1 MVLDAFDSDLLSETE
16 WTEVVGA
23 LVAPVGTDPRGND
36 RKLANQLK
44 GELEDYDN
52 SCSEDD

>member
-1 MVLDAFDSDLLSETE
+1 MGGPRGGNTYPVVEAADSFLELF
-16 WTEVVGA
+16 
-23 LVAPVGTDPRGND
+23 APGSDPRGND

-52 SCSEDD
+52 SCPEDN